1 MTPLL
6 ICTLKCSRRRVL
18 RILLPVL
25 FALLCLL
32 ALFLSR
38 AERGGSA
45 ETDAQGAAYLVSL
58 GWEVE
63 AEPLES
69 LSLTLADPLTEPYL
83 SYNVLQQSQGLDLRP
98 YCGKTLER
106 RTYAVRNHPSGGDCR
121 ADLYFCGGELVAGNI
136 LCTGENGFLAPLAFP
151 KR

>member
-6 ICTLKCSRRRVL
+6 ICTLKCPRRRLL
-18 RILLPVL
+18 RVLLPVL

-32 ALFLSR
+32 VLLFSR

-45 ETDAQGAAYLVSL
+45 ETGAQGAAYLASL

-63 AEPLES
+63 PEPLETI
-69 LSLTLADPLTEPYL
+69 SLTLPDPLTEPYL
-83 SYNVLQQSQGLDLRP
+83 SYNVLQQSQGFDLLP

-106 RTYAVRNHPSGGDCR
+106 CTYAVTNHPSGGDCR
-121 ADLYFCGGELVAGNI
+121 ADLYFCGGEVIAGD
-136 LCTGENGFLAPLAFP
+136 LLRTGENGFLAPLAFP
-151 KR
+151 KC